1 MSGLKLVLDPEES
14 PVELV
19 RSTDGKSG
27 YAVLSPLKK
36 TTPQSEPQWASNIDT
51 EGELSAGSKDKN
63 IEVAPKL
70 RMFGRSEADFREV
83 QLTLERKLNKMRTEG
98 GTLRLYYPDGSWIDY
113 EVRAVTG
120 GERLFDNSFIANWRT
135 EDEIVFICAPFGK
148 GEKYLA
154 GEFSGSGRVLSGEID
169 NVPGSAPALAEAELV
184 SPAGDVWELLWG
196 RESRSYTG
204 AATAL
209 VLYQAGELTPAGGAK
224 TGTRTIEGKSGTAV
238 VKRVLN
244 PNWTAHLSTDLLS
257 GEHLTHVGVFEVY
270 AWINMPTANTGE
282 AGIFLE
288 YGTDDL
294 QSRTSLA
301 PTYFE
306 ANHPREG
313 KVVRVSLGQVFLP
326 ARREPQ
332 WQANVVTRSTFAGD
346 ELDVLAMAFRPLA
359 EGNGRVSAT
368 ASLNQPAALVSRD
381 EFNQKAGALN
391 GQLIA
396 GAGSVTGPNSTGT
409 GAVKTITGGVTW
421 ANPTA
426 ITAAGGA
433 AAEATFPVGGAEVS
447 SYEMATNFGFAFP
460 STAQV
465 EGLQFDV
472 RLGATTQFAAVV
484 DNLIQA
490 VKGGVVQATNR
501 ARIGA
506 GAVWTPNSLAYA
518 SFGGPTDLFGAS
530 WLYSDLNATTF
541 GLAISARLIAAFE
554 GKGIA
559 SIDHVR
565 CTVYWTDGEGQ
576 KWVTSGDA
584 VDIAVEATGHTA
596 QRSEHEDASLQE
608 GRFAVA
614 GTTVASDVV
623 AGISAKHTTVA
634 GTAGEAIQVA
644 FARWTNIS
652 NFIAFGFKANL
663 TLGGFAFL
671 TKRVGGTLTGLAQIA
686 IPETTEWHVVRLQ
699 VDRRGRYFCWLSY
712 VESGVTKLIFQGQD
726 SDLATGGALASGS
739 SGFADAFLGS
749 GSSTRNY
756 DQFVVWIPPLN
767 AAIYE
772 GLGLKLGSSSVERQ
786 GPNGAWSPI
795 TPEGDYL
802 KLAPAGLEAR
812 KNHLVFIASPNDPET
827 MPVGF
832 PTELKAL
839 VWVTPRYRGVP
850 DPA

>member
-1 MSGLKLVLDPEES
+1 MSGLKLVLDPEEA

-63 IEVAPKL
+63 IEVVPKL
-70 RMFGRSEADFREV
+70 RMFGRSEEDFREV
-83 QLTLERKLNKMRTEG
+83 QLNLERKLNKMKDEG

-135 EDEIVFICAPFGK
+135 EDEVVFICAPFGK
-148 GEKYLA
+148 GKKYLA
-154 GEFSGSGRVLSGEID
+154 GEFSGSGRALSGEID
-169 NVPGSAPALAEAELV
+169 NIPGTAPALAEAELL

-209 VLYQAGELTPAGGAK
+209 ALYQAGELTPVGGAK

-238 VKRVLN
+238 VKRILN

-270 AWINMPTANTGE
+270 AWISMPTANTGE
-282 AGIFLE
+282 VGIFLE

-294 QSRTSLA
+294 QNRTSLA

-306 ANHPREG
+306 PNHQREG
-313 KVVRVSLGQVFLP
+313 KLVRVTLGQVFLP
-326 ARREPQ
+326 GRHEPQ
-332 WQANVVTRSTFAGD
+332 WQGNIVTRSTFAGD
-346 ELDVLAMAFRPLA
+346 ECDVIAIGFRPLA

-368 ASLNQPAALVSRD
+368 AALNQPAALVTRD

-396 GAGSVTGPNSTGT
+396 GAGSVTGPFSAGT
-409 GAVKTITGGVTW
+409 GADKAIASGAAWSNPGG
-421 ANPTA
+421 
-426 ITAAGGA
+426 ITAPGGS
-433 AAEATFPVGGAEVS
+433 AAEAPVTTRNGITD
-447 SYEMATNFGFAFP
+447 YILATNYGFALP
-460 STAQV
+460 TTAQV
-465 EGLQFDV
+465 EGLQYDV
-472 RLGATTQFAAVV
+472 RLRSQNAIEYFH

-490 VKGGVVQATNR
+490 VKGGVIQTTNR
-501 ARIGA
+501 ARPKSSNWPDNVLGIYQY
-506 GAVWTPNSLAYA
+506 VT
-518 SFGGPTDLFGAS
+518 FGGPTDLFGTT
-530 WLYSDLNATTF
+530 WLYSDINLATS
-541 GLAISARLIAAFE
+541 GLAISAQLEGPASSTIAF
-554 GKGIA
+554 
-559 SIDHVR
+559 IDHVR

-584 VDIAVEATGHTA
+584 VDLAVEATGHTA
-596 QRSEHEDASLQE
+596 QRSESGDAIWYE
-608 GRFAVA
+608 GRWAVA
-614 GTTVASDVV
+614 GTTVSSDVV
-623 AGISAKHTTVA
+623 VGINAKHTVYSGGELIQAVAARYVNINNFLFFCFLNNAAGPKIVVNKRVA
-634 GTAGEAIQVA
+634 GVITD
-644 FARWTNIS
+644 
-652 NFIAFGFKANL
+652 
-663 TLGGFAFL
+663 
-671 TKRVGGTLTGLAQIA
+671 LAEMP
-686 IPETTEWHVVRLQ
+686 IPETTEWHTLRLQ
-699 VDRRGRYFCWLSY
+699 VDRRGRWFCWLSY
-712 VESGVTKLIFQGQD
+712 VESGAVKLLAQGQD
-726 SDLATGGALASGS
+726 ADLATGGALASGES
-739 SGFADAFLGS
+739 AFEDALVGV
-749 GSSTRNY
+749 GTNTRNY

-772 GLGLKLGSSSVERQ
+772 GLGLKLASSSVERQ
-786 GPNGAWSPI
+786 GANGAWSRI

-802 KLAPAGLEAR
+802 KLAPAGLEGR
-812 KNHLVFIASPNDPET
+812 KNHLVFIASPHDPET

-850 DPA
+850 DHV